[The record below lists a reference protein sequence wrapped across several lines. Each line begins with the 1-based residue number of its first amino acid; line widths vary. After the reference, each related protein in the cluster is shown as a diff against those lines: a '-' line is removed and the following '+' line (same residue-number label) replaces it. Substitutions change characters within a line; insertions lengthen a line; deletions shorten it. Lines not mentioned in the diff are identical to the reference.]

1 MRYVSLHHLHH
12 STFSHGDGHKLPAV
26 HVARAV
32 ELGYTAQ
39 ALTEHG
45 GTSSHFQFEQAAVK
59 AGLKPIFGLEA
70 YCGPV
75 GENRS
80 QSKYHLTI
88 LAENQDGYRNLNR
101 LVTQSWRD
109 HHYHPTVSGE
119 NLKHNS
125 PGLSS
130 FQDVLEASLRVHSS
144 AVREYPIPLREAV
157 MDGMTRDAS
166 SDVLPLYLGPITTSK
181 SSPSTS
187 WRKPAGSIQ
196 LMNDSAV
203 RPEFH
208 SSPHVMY
215 ITQDPQIQRCRQ
227 SSTQYIA
234 RISLL
239 TTQCERGTTTFP

>member
-1 MRYVSLHHLHH
+1 MA
-12 STFSHGDGHKLPAV
+12 T
-26 HVARAV
+26 
-32 ELGYTAQ
+32 
-39 ALTEHG
+39 
-45 GTSSHFQFEQAAVK
+45 GTSTDWSRSLGEIIITIRRF
-59 AGLKPIFGLEA
+59 LEKI
-70 YCGPV
+70 
-75 GENRS
+75 S
-80 QSKYHLTI
+80 SII
-88 LAENQDGYRNLNR
+88 LQ
-101 LVTQSWRD
+101 V
-109 HHYHPTVSGE
+109 
-119 NLKHNS
+119 
-125 PGLSS
+125 LSS

-144 AVREYPIPLREAV
+144 AVREYPIPLRETA
-157 MDGMTRDAS
+157 MDGMTRDS
-166 SDVLPLYLGPITTSK
+166 SSAVLPLYLGPITTSK